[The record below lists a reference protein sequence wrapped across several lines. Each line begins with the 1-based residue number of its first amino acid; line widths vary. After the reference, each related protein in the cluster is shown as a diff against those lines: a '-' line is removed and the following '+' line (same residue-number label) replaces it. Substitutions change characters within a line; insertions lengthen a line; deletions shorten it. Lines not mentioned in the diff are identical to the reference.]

1 MKISEV
7 VERTG
12 ISAYTLRYYEKLGLI
27 KRIDRAGGRRRY
39 EQEDIRWIEFIQ
51 RLKAT
56 GMSLVQIREYADLRY
71 LGYSTVTERKEIL
84 LRHKEKLAVEI
95 EELKACFKV
104 LNKKIKVYEEMEKKY
119 DTLCR
124 GTEESQED

>member
-7 VERTG
+7 VARTG

-27 KRIDRAGGRRRY
+27 KRIDRAGGRRKY

-119 DTLCR
+119 DALRR